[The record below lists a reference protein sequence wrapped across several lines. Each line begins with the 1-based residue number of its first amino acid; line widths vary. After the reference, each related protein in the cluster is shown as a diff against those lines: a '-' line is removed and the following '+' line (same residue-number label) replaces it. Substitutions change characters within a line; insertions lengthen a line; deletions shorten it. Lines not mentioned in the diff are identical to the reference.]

1 MICKPQKPL
10 TEEEQIINNT
20 ISEEHK
26 QCLIKMVEIRD
37 ALLYGGCELNF
48 FNYKD
53 NYSLDF
59 FKIMIMLEDDKKD
72 YSDIVIMGAINKLHK
87 KMFKNRRY

>member
-10 TEEEQIINNT
+10 TEEEHIINNT